1 MPGTAAAEQS
11 SCQGTAQTTG
21 VKGGRLCTQTCTL
34 CALRHPLQGTPPRTP
49 AQAQPQRHVM
59 DAACEVAVDA
69 MSEACRAGWRSHMPS
84 NAHATQQT
92 TPACHPRH
100 PHSCTAGQHC
110 YWCWQGSLH
119 GDASTSSDCI
129 GQTSAGKA
137 NSMSGQQ
144 QSCGDLQ
151 HSSLFQSCLPT
162 AGQASIIWCVGSNQH
177 RWHRAPE
184 AHEPTTMTTPSA
196 LRVPLCCLT
205 MGL

>member
-49 AQAQPQRHVM
+49 AQAQPQRLVM
-59 DAACEVAVDA
+59 DAACEVAVDST
-69 MSEACRAGWRSHMPS
+69 SEAGWRSHMPS
-84 NAHATQQT
+84 NAHVKQWA

-110 YWCWQGSLH
+110 YWCWQGSLR

-129 GQTSAGKA
+129 GQTNAFGCREGK
-137 NSMSGQQ
+137 
-144 QSCGDLQ
+144 
-151 HSSLFQSCLPT
+151 HHVRT
-162 AGQASIIWCVGSNQH
+162 A
-177 RWHRAPE
+177 
-184 AHEPTTMTTPSA
+184 TK
-196 LRVPLCCLT
+196 LRVLAAQLAFPKLPAHGRSGIYHLVC
-205 MGL
+205 